1 MDITYLGHS
10 SFKIKGKTTSL
21 VTDPFDSSV
30 GFKYPKVSADII
42 TVSHDHGDH
51 NNTDQVTGARKI
63 ISGPGEYEIAGVSIV
78 GFKTFHDDKKGKLRG
93 KNTVYMIEIDGFRL
107 VHMGDLGHKLSQ
119 RIIEM
124 LGDVD
129 VVMIPVGGE
138 YTIDHGKA
146 VSVVQDIQPSI
157 VIPMHYQVKG
167 LDQKVFSKLTGSD
180 EFVKD
185 LGLSVEKLDKLSIKT
200 GSVLI
205 DQKIVI
211 LQRK

>member
-10 SFKIKGKTTSL
+10 SFRIKGRTVSL
-21 VTDPFDSSV
+21 VTDPFASSV
-30 GFKYPKVSADII
+30 GFKLPKVSADIV
-42 TVSHDHGDH
+42 TVSHEHDDH
-51 NNTDQVTGARKI
+51 NNADQVTGARKI
-63 ISGPGEYEIAGVSIV
+63 VSGPGEYEISGVSIV

-119 RIIEM
+119 RIVEM

-138 YTIDHGKA
+138 YTIDHAKA
-146 VSVVQDIQPSI
+146 VSVVQDIEPSI
-157 VIPMHYQVKG
+157 VIPMHYQTSG
-167 LDQKVFSKLTGSD
+167 LDQKVFSKLTGPD
-180 EFVKD
+180 EFIKE
-185 LGLSVEKLDKLSIKT
+185 LGLSVEKLDKLSIKK
-200 GSVLI
+200 GSVLTE
-205 DQKIVI
+205 QKVVI

>member
-10 SFKIKGKTTSL
+10 SFRIKGKTTSL

-30 GFKYPKVSADII
+30 GFKFPKVDADIV
-42 TVSHDHGDH
+42 TVSHEHGDH
-51 NNTDQVTGARKI
+51 NSTDQVTGARKI

-119 RIIEM
+119 RIVEK

-129 VVMIPVGGE
+129 VVMIPVGGG
-138 YTIDHGKA
+138 YTIDHAKA
-146 VSVVQDIQPSI
+146 VSVVQDIEPSI
-157 VIPMHYQVKG
+157 VMPMHYQTKG
-167 LDQKVFSKLTGSD
+167 LDQKVFSKLTGFD

-185 LGLSVEKLDKLSIKT
+185 LGLSVEKLEKLSIKT

-205 DQKIVI
+205 EQKVVI